1 MFHAPFPSLPDPNK
15 YATSRWARH
24 IDSRILQ
31 LGNRFEKS
39 CQSAIPSG
47 HGAIEHLPQ
56 NRKQH
61 IAPASRNLPSLSQNQ
76 QGRRNLTR
84 SSSGPWLHKNEV
96 SDRRARPAFLRS
108 SSSDSTTLVSKAKSP
123 QNATRPTL
131 GSAVHRK
138 WAARAFR
145 RLDLDGDERLST
157 CELRS
162 GTFVEAMH
170 DCFGGSLPE
179 SAVDALVN
187 FAIRLAGTGSGSLSL
202 QDFQALTWKLRR
214 MDLDAELE
222 ADFVFSVFESTG
234 KGLLNLHVFS
244 QLLSFHGFD
253 ILDKLGSKEA
263 ATLFSEIDFDSDGLI
278 CRSEYLHWCTTRA
291 NGFAQQKRVAHFEWA
306 AMAFSELDLD
316 GDGHLCACEMRT
328 GVFLDKL
335 RECFQVSLSDEF
347 LNPIVDFV
355 IRVAGSENGGRLS
368 LSQFQS
374 LTWRLRRIDTDVDL
388 EAEFVFSV
396 FDTRGQGR
404 LDAGELQ
411 QLLDFQNSGSE
422 SERSAL
428 SADNVL
434 AQIATNVDGEITLEE
449 YQWWAASSNSPHGH
463 FNQSKVIFKRQ
474 QSNASSADDAE

>member
-1 MFHAPFPSLPDPNK
+1 M
-15 YATSRWARH
+15 
-24 IDSRILQ
+24 
-31 LGNRFEKS
+31 
-39 CQSAIPSG
+39 
-47 HGAIEHLPQ
+47 
-56 NRKQH
+56 
-61 IAPASRNLPSLSQNQ
+61 
-76 QGRRNLTR
+76 
-84 SSSGPWLHKNEV
+84 
-96 SDRRARPAFLRS
+96 
-108 SSSDSTTLVSKAKSP
+108 
-123 QNATRPTL
+123 
-131 GSAVHRK
+131 
-138 WAARAFR
+138 
-145 RLDLDGDERLST
+145 
-157 CELRS
+157 
-162 GTFVEAMH
+162 EAMH

-474 QSNASSADDAE
+474 QSNASSADDVE